1 MGPRT
6 IPRVSTMVFRSHS
19 HSACSLQ
26 AKLRVQNAD
35 DDSSVSSSFNDRW
48 LRMNGS
54 APTVDGESTMSFEGS
69 GNVETAP
76 TSILR
81 PPSSKGEARGS
92 VGSLSVGEY
101 SVDPETKRR
110 EIVRSSS
117 QQTDGTTEEVHYHI
131 AAVEGDSL
139 DESYYLIDAH
149 PQFPVGLDVPGN
161 RFLDVNALASRLASL
176 EVTQGQRVEG
186 GGAESPSPGATGGA
200 TAAAPPADSQGGRSS
215 TFTEISLSGGEAHT
229 VTVAVEK
236 KGTSVAWEFMSEP
249 KGLAFGLSYQED
261 VPGARSQEVYT
272 NSPPTILSLMSNVLP
287 WLHVS
292 SVVTVTDPPAAAV
305 CVSQGGTD
313 GRVRGPEGR
322 QLHPPLRQLPLQVS

>member
-6 IPRVSTMVFRSHS
+6 IPCVSAMVFRSRS

-48 LRMNGS
+48 LKMNGS

-69 GNVETAP
+69 GNFETVP

-92 VGSLSVGEY
+92 VGSLSLGEY

-110 EIVRSSS
+110 ESVRSSS
-117 QQTDGTTEEVHYHI
+117 QQADHSEGATEEVHYHI
-131 AAVEGDSL
+131 ATVEGDSL

-186 GGAESPSPGATGGA
+186 RGAESPSPGATGGA
-200 TAAAPPADSQGGRSS
+200 TAAAPPSDSQGRKSS
-215 TFTEISLSGGEAHT
+215 SFTEISLGGGEAHT
-229 VTVAVEK
+229 VTVVVEK
-236 KGTSVAWEFMSEP
+236 KGTAVAWEFMSEP

-261 VPGARSQEVYT
+261 VPGGRSQEVQTHLTLY
-272 NSPPTILSLMSNVLP
+272 
-287 WLHVS
+287 
-292 SVVTVTDPPAAAV
+292 
-305 CVSQGGTD
+305 
-313 GRVRGPEGR
+313 
-322 QLHPPLRQLPLQVS
+322 